1 MLQEVSQLTQL
12 NYFCKTS
19 FIGKNIC
26 CLSSFAFYDVA
37 LEIMPYAAYVR
48 NDISEPNL
56 SVKTRY
62 SNTSNITVLSCQKY

>member
-1 MLQEVSQLTQL
+1 MM
-12 NYFCKTS
+12 
-19 FIGKNIC
+19 
-26 CLSSFAFYDVA
+26 SFAFYDVA
-37 LEIMPYAAYVR
+37 LEITPYAAYVR